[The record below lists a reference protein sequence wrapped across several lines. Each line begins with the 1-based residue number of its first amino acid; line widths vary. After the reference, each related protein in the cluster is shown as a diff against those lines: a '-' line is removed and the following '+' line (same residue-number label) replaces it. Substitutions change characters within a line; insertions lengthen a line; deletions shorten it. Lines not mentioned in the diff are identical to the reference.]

1 MTKLKVQT
9 FKASPA
15 VVEMIDSL
23 AERMKVTKSKVI
35 RAAILNLYGRK
46 ILNLYADREAE
57 EGTE

>member
-23 AERMKVTKSKVI
+23 AEQMKVTKSKVI